1 MTNRNF
7 EKKARKSRKTSTF
20 LDGNTKKVRS
30 ARSKASNQKW
40 ADAYER
46 MASE

>member
-7 EKKARKSRKTSTF
+7 EKKSRKSRKTSTF
-20 LDGNTKKVRS
+20 LYGNTKKVRS

-40 ADAYER
+40 ADAFAR
-46 MASE
+46 MTSE